1 MGMGHWIVV
10 RALPLALSLLS
21 LDCVR
26 KIQASVP
33 GAQDRSVTATCGNG
47 ATFRDKP
54 YTWENNQWGS
64 GKEHSSYQQCLLE
77 RDVNGETQRGWSW
90 IWPGTDTSVF
100 AYPEIIFGWKPW
112 SGGKSSDRRFP
123 MKLSDLQHLK
133 IHYEVETEA
142 NGSYNLAPEV
152 WIISHRSGAGAPDP
166 KLITSEIM
174 FWQEAA
180 GEARP
185 AGTVVDRPEV
195 GGVTYELWQMDNAG
209 DNGVGGW
216 RLLSF
221 KTPTTVRAGTV
232 PVDDLLRY
240 LLKKGLIAPEQ
251 YIATVEFGNEIS
263 GGSGTTWVKKFA
275 VDVSP

>member
-1 MGMGHWIVV
+1 MAHSTVV

-21 LDCVR
+21 LDCIR

-33 GAQDRSVTATCGNG
+33 GAQDRSVSATCGNG
-47 ATFRDKP
+47 AQFHNKP

-77 RDVNGETQRGWSW
+77 RDHDAETQHGWSW

-112 SGGKSSDRRFP
+112 TGGRSSDQRFP
-123 MKLSDLQHLK
+123 MKLSDMQRLK
-133 IHYEVETEA
+133 IHYDVETEA

-152 WIISHRSGAGAPDP
+152 WIISHRSSAGAPDP
-166 KLITSEIM
+166 KLITAEIM

-195 GGVTYELWQMDNAG
+195 GGITYELWQKDNAG
-209 DNGVGGW
+209 DNGAGGW

-221 KTPTTVRAGTV
+221 KTPTTIRAGTV

-275 VDVSP
+275 VEVSP